1 MISTDAAISL
11 RDGMS
16 SSGGSMSALDA
27 TIRPIDALSSAG
39 LGWLISYVQPL
50 QDVVDRM
57 AGLSSVIQTF
67 TDGWQRA
74 AAAVEQVQQSLERA
88 VSTGVADWK
97 GEAGDAYRAR
107 ADEITTALR
116 GVVALATATGTSARG
131 MGEIAA
137 NARQSAG
144 DLLADL
150 VQRLISYV
158 SQAKAVEG
166 GVTSNVMAQATT
178 LVNSYQA
185 PISEVEQE
193 LRQAFATA
201 LGKLT
206 GEAQVASLGS
216 TGVGTAVLSTWKE
229 LKKQLD
235 SDVHQAQVI
244 IQIPPPPLPLDAR
257 PATKA
262 ELDRIAQNPIFAG
275 KLGYK
280 VTIGE
285 YAEAAALQAMG
296 LTKNED
302 KFHPYLDSRFPEDR
316 RKHVIP
322 DAVGNNQSLIIS
334 SSGTEYHVLPNG
346 YMVDIKATSSPIGGG
361 DEQFKKYVDYL
372 SKNYEAVARNDPDVP
387 RPSLIYVGTSE
398 TQIGQRALDY
408 ATRNG
413 VEVWR
418 SQIFLSGPESDPR
431 VSVGPPMA
439 LTDTDHDMPILGSR
453 PPQQAVPLF
462 NSPYDEL
469 LRRKLLEEEQN

>member
-1 MISTDAAISL
+1 MTTDAAISL
-11 RDGMS
+11 QGSMS

-39 LGWLISYVQPL
+39 LGWLTPYVQPL

-57 AGLSSVIQTF
+57 AGMSSVIQTF

-74 AAAVEQVQQSLERA
+74 AAAVEQVQQSLGRA

-107 ADEITTALR
+107 AGEVTTALR
-116 GVVALATATGTSARG
+116 GVVALATATGTGARG
-131 MGEIAA
+131 MGETAA

-144 DLLADL
+144 DLLTDL

-166 GVTSNVMAQATT
+166 GVTSNVLAQAAT
-178 LVNSYQA
+178 LVNSYQD
-185 PISEVEQE
+185 PIASVEQE

-201 LGKLT
+201 LGKLN
-206 GEAQVASLGS
+206 GEVQVASVGS
-216 TGVGTAVLSTWKE
+216 IGVGASVLSTWEE

-235 SDVHQAQVI
+235 SDVQLAQMI
-244 IQIPPPPLPLDAR
+244 IRIPPPPLPPDAR

-262 ELDRIAQNPIFAG
+262 ELDRIAQNPIFFG

-285 YAEAAALQAMG
+285 YAEAAALEAMG
-296 LTKNED
+296 LTKNDD
-302 KFHPYLDSRFPEDR
+302 KFHPYLDSRYPEDR

-322 DAVGNNQSLIIS
+322 DAVGNSENLVIAPVL
-334 SSGTEYHVLPNG
+334 EYHVLPNG
-346 YMVDIKATSSPIGGG
+346 YMVDIKATSSPIWGG
-361 DEQFKKYVDYL
+361 DEQFTKYVDYL
-372 SKNYEAVARNDPDVP
+372 SRNHAAVARTDPDIP
-387 RPSLIYVGTSE
+387 NPALIYVGTSE
-398 TQIGQRALDY
+398 TQISQRALDY

-418 SQIFLSGPESDPR
+418 SQIFLSGPENDPHI
-431 VSVGPPMA
+431 SVGPPMA
-439 LTDTDHDMPILGSR
+439 LTETAHDSPILRGPAPR
-453 PPQQAVPLF
+453 QAVPLF

>member
-1 MISTDAAISL
+1 MSTDAAISL

-16 SSGGSMSALDA
+16 SSGSSLSALDA
-27 TIRPIDALSSAG
+27 AIRPIDALAAAG
-39 LGWLISYVQPL
+39 LGWLTSYVQPL

-57 AGLSSVIQTF
+57 AGRSSVIQTF

-74 AAAVEQVQQSLERA
+74 AAVVEQVQQGLERA
-88 VSTGVADWK
+88 VSTGVANWQGD
-97 GEAGDAYRAR
+97 AGDAYRAR
-107 ADEITTALR
+107 AREVTTALR
-116 GVVALATATGTSARG
+116 GVVALAAATGTSARG
-131 MGEIAA
+131 MGEAAA
-137 NARQSAG
+137 NARQHAG
-144 DLLADL
+144 DLLTDL

-166 GVTSNVMAQATT
+166 GVTSNVMAQATA

-206 GEAQVASLGS
+206 GEVQVASIGS
-216 TGVGTAVLSTWKE
+216 AGVGAAVLSTWQE

-235 SDVHQAQVI
+235 SDVHPAAAI
-244 IQIPPPPLPLDAR
+244 IQVPPPPLPADAR
-257 PATKA
+257 LATKA

-285 YAEAAALQAMG
+285 YAEAAALEAMG

-322 DAVGNNQSLIIS
+322 DAVGNNQTLILS
-334 SSGTEYHVLPNG
+334 QSGTEYHVLPNG
-346 YMVDIKATSSPIGGG
+346 YMVDIKATSSPIGGS
-361 DEQFKKYVDYL
+361 DEQFTKYVDYL
-372 SKNYEAVARNDPDVP
+372 SKHYNAVARTDPDIP
-387 RPSLIYVGTSE
+387 RPSLIYVGTAE
-398 TQIGQRALDY
+398 TQISQRALDH
-408 ATRNG
+408 ANRHG

-418 SQIFLSGPESDPR
+418 AQIFLSGPENDPR

-439 LTDTDHDMPILGSR
+439 LTDTDHDMPVLNSRR
-453 PPQQAVPLF
+453 PPRQEVPLF
-462 NSPYDEL
+462 NSTYDEL
-469 LRRKLLEEEQN
+469 LRRRMLDEEEN